1 MGSPTRTVHFEKV
14 WSPASRDPRFSRRT
28 PDRLL
33 ARADANRSVTTI
45 GEPTSSALG
54 ILTSKVR
61 RTVTYDPKR
70 AKYIAQLTK
79 VVERVEK
86 ERVDSAREVVTDSPA
101 PRAMQTAIFQQPLR
115 GDCAHPHAP
124 YGVGSPANPF
134 KATFECTTVC
144 KNKKYVSL
152 ARGSCPREKSDET

>member
-45 GEPTSSALG
+45 GDPTSWALG

-61 RTVTYDPKR
+61 KTVTYDPKR
-70 AKYIAQLTK
+70 AQYIAQLKK

-101 PRAMQTAIFQQPLR
+101 PRAMQTAIFEQPQR
-115 GDCAHPHAP
+115 SVFGGDLAP
-124 YGVGSPANPF
+124 YGVGSPVPALGPL
-134 KATFECTTVC
+134 
-144 KNKKYVSL
+144 S
-152 ARGSCPREKSDET
+152 

>member
-1 MGSPTRTVHFEKV
+1 MGSPTRTVHFEKD

-45 GEPTSSALG
+45 GDPTSWALG

-61 RTVTYDPKR
+61 KTVTYDPKR
-70 AKYIAQLTK
+70 AQFIAQLTK

-101 PRAMQTAIFQQPLR
+101 CRAMLTAIFQQPLR
-115 GDCAHPHAP
+115 GETIATPHAP
-124 YGVGSPANPF
+124 YGVGSPVPALRKGPL
-134 KATFECTTVC
+134 
-144 KNKKYVSL
+144 S
-152 ARGSCPREKSDET
+152 